1 MLIFLVFKHFCG
13 SAYKKYW
20 AFFQFFKPQSLCNK
34 SRTAKNSSSNNTNG
48 HSCNTQQLST
58 APWWFVAAATLKRAL
73 TTLCHSCWSIC
84 ECVRRIYRGGAQVA
98 FAEGVLF
105 ADNWHWMCM
114 ARHYCHVN
122 VTIPSRQRALTQAYS
137 NISKSTQAHAHTTT
151 GQTRRRRHTACGRHN
166 DDSKNASRNVSQS
179 AVSRLVGGSF
189 GQPICVNL
197 SEVCKCMGVFVC
209 ARVWLLV

>member
-1 MLIFLVFKHFCG
+1 
-13 SAYKKYW
+13 
-20 AFFQFFKPQSLCNK
+20 
-34 SRTAKNSSSNNTNG
+34 
-48 HSCNTQQLST
+48 
-58 APWWFVAAATLKRAL
+58 
-73 TTLCHSCWSIC
+73 
-84 ECVRRIYRGGAQVA
+84 
-98 FAEGVLF
+98 
-105 ADNWHWMCM
+105 M

-209 ARVWLLV
+209 VRVRARLIACVNHSICNVNECMAGVVIVVVDFYVAIKYMRFYFYICSFFFLNLLLSFFFIISLLLYMSFSLLV